1 MGLMGRTGPMDVFAK
16 SHMSY
21 SSHRSHSSYNPCF
34 TEIEDTFVRRR
45 GKHLLLSPIDWAMI
59 EGWRDRGVPLHIV
72 IRSIENVFD
81 GFDKNPGPRSI
92 KGLLYCKEEVEAQ
105 FLEWSSMQAGKAK
118 SSEGSVEFSP
128 ERIVEH
134 IDSVITDLRKS
145 QNPDLSEDIE
155 RAISR
160 LQELAANHSND
171 IESADRALSD
181 IESFIEQALLSRL
194 DTSVIEKDVASQ
206 LRPYKSQMEPDAYK
220 QTSRVMILK
229 RLRDEQG
236 IPRLSLFYL

>member
-1 MGLMGRTGPMDVFAK
+1 MN
-16 SHMSY
+16 Y
-21 SSHRSHSSYNPCF
+21 YNYF

-118 SSEGSVEFSP
+118 SNEGSVEFSP

-134 IDSVITDLRKS
+134 IDSVIAELRNA
-145 QNPDLSEDIE
+145 QNPDLAEDID

-181 IESFIEQALLSRL
+181 IESFIEQSLLTRL
-194 DTSVIEKDVASQ
+194 DTSVAEKEVVAQ
-206 LRPYKSQMEPDAYK
+206 LRPYKSQMQPDAYK

-229 RLRDEQG
+229 RLRDDHG